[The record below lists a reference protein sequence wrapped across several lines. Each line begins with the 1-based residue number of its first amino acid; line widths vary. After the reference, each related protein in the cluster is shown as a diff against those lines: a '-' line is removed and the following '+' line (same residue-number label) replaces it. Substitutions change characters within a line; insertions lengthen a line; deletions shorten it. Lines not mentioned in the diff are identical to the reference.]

1 MLSGHPLGQNVKD
14 NNWHPIL
21 SGSLAEDALTTIA
34 EIVAALPAPGYEAL
48 DASLSGGVA
57 GLAILCGYLAKSD
70 YDDGENAEQFLEQ
83 AVQTLTEEPLGPSF
97 YVGFTG
103 VAWAIAHLREQ
114 LFEADDE
121 DPNEEVDQALQEYLS
136 RWKGDYDLV
145 NGLVGI
151 GVYALKRLPRPAA
164 RDILESVVTLLSETA
179 EYGPEGVTWFTESAR
194 ITPRQRES
202 YPEGYYNLGV
212 AHGVPGVIAFLGE
225 VCAAGIALDRAA
237 PLLEGAV
244 AWLLHRKLP
253 DSAKG
258 LFSSWVAPGVQQ
270 NEFRIAWCYGGA
282 GVAAALLHA
291 GRCVERPDWEREAL
305 DIARRVA
312 LRAREKSDMA
322 DTGLCHGTAGL
333 GHIFNR
339 IFQATGD
346 EFFKEAARFWF
357 QRTLELKRPGQG
369 IGGYTALFLDEQGES
384 IEEPWPGLLVG
395 ATGIALA
402 LLAAVNTVS
411 PAWDQMLLLSIPS
424 GHSS

>member
-1 MLSGHPLGQNVKD
+1 MRHSH
-14 NNWHPIL
+14 WHPVL
-21 SGSLAEDALTTIA
+21 DGSLGEDALTTVH
-34 EIVAALPAPGYEAL
+34 EIVAALPAPGDEAL
-48 DASLSGGVA
+48 DASLSGGAA

-103 VAWAIAHLREQ
+103 VAWAITHLREQ
-114 LFEADDE
+114 LLEAADE

-136 RWKGDYDLV
+136 RWEGDYDLV
-145 NGLVGI
+145 NGLVGV
-151 GVYALKRLPRPAA
+151 GVYALERLPRPAA
-164 RDILESVVTLLSETA
+164 KDILESVVTRLAGTA
-179 EYGPEGVTWFTESAR
+179 ECGPEGVTWFTGPER
-194 ITPRQRES
+194 ITPQQRES
-202 YPEGYYNLGV
+202 YPDGYYNLGI

-237 PLLEGAV
+237 PLLDGAV
-244 AWLLHRKLP
+244 VWLLHRKLP
-253 DSAKG
+253 DSAEG
-258 LFSSWVAPGVQQ
+258 LFSNWTASGAQQ

-291 GRCVERPDWEREAL
+291 GRCVGRPDWEREAL

-312 LRAREKSDMA
+312 SRARAKSDMV

-346 EFFKEAARFWF
+346 EFFKDAARFWF
-357 QRTLELKRPGQG
+357 RRTLDLKRPGQG
-369 IGGYTALFLDEQGES
+369 IGGYTALFLDERGEP

-411 PAWDQMLLLSIPS
+411 PAWDQMLLLSIPP
-424 GHSS
+424 GRPT